1 MLKINGIVYYIDVDE
16 IFRFVVKPI
25 ENEDKDMGN
34 TEISEYYKVN
44 SLGLNEIV
52 SKELRE
58 IKVNSLQIDSVK
70 YDFLKMLLDEA
81 FRISIDVFLTD
92 NIESEDIILLNE
104 IEMGSIYSI
113 NTLKKLNI
121 LKEEII

>member
-44 SLGLNEIV
+44 SLGVNEIV